1 MTIDDNQIP
10 LWLDCDTGND
20 DVFAILF
27 AAFHP
32 RIKLVGISTVHG
44 NAPLQKTTHNTLAVL
59 DIMRIRC
66 NVYPGESHPLVNRA
80 KFAGE
85 IHGAQGLGGVVVP
98 EDTESNISTDLTY
111 LEAMKQAIE
120 IYEGSICVVC
130 TGTLTNF
137 SKLLSTYPGIDEK
150 IRYVSVM
157 GGGVGI
163 GNVTEYAEFNFN
175 ADPHAAHHVI
185 STVSPRKVILAPLNL
200 THQVRA
206 TEQIRNLI
214 YNKNDKSKS
223 SDFRLFFYSIMMFF
237 NQAYIDKYGINDG
250 PPIHDPVAVYS
261 LFPFVDDDF
270 EKYGYECLQTNAEV
284 IQSGPEE
291 GMLVIDTDGGNEV
304 FIGEKVDT
312 TKFWNQLLHV
322 LELAEANA
330 KRRTHKSTTGV
341 EIDI

>member
-137 SKLLSTYPGIDEK
+137 SKLLSTYPGIDEQTITK
-150 IRYVSVM
+150 
-157 GGGVGI
+157 
-163 GNVTEYAEFNFN
+163 TFLLLLLT
-175 ADPHAAHHVI
+175 
-185 STVSPRKVILAPLNL
+185 TVFL
-200 THQVRA
+200 
-206 TEQIRNLI
+206 
-214 YNKNDKSKS
+214 
-223 SDFRLFFYSIMMFF
+223 
-237 NQAYIDKYGINDG
+237 YIHNN
-250 PPIHDPVAVYS
+250 S
-261 LFPFVDDDF
+261 
-270 EKYGYECLQTNAEV
+270 
-284 IQSGPEE
+284 
-291 GMLVIDTDGGNEV
+291 
-304 FIGEKVDT
+304 
-312 TKFWNQLLHV
+312 
-322 LELAEANA
+322 
-330 KRRTHKSTTGV
+330 
-341 EIDI
+341 